1 MSYLMIVGG
10 LLLLFLAGEALVRGS
25 VGVARK
31 FGVSELVIG
40 LTLVGF
46 GTSVPELVTSLQAVS
61 RDAVGMSVGNV
72 SGSNVANILLVLG
85 VAALIRPI
93 LTNPKALARD
103 FTVLVAATILF
114 VVLVY
119 LDAFSRGVGVAL
131 LFLLALYIGSSF
143 VLDKEGNEASTMHAE
158 EGELIETND
167 PLPIAALLTLG
178 GFAGVIFGAK
188 LLVTGGIDVAASF
201 GVSETL
207 IGLTIVALGTSLP
220 ELATAAVSAWRGK
233 SDVAL
238 GTVIGSN
245 IFNILGIIG
254 ATALVHPFSLF
265 EGGPGVATEDYSSG
279 PALGLDPGA
288 ALSSGQTLTWT
299 DVSTLALSGFL
310 VLLFAFTGKRIAR
323 WEGAIMLAGYFLY
336 MGFLFGLV
344 PTPFA
349 P

>member
-1 MSYLMIVGG
+1 MSYLMIIGG
-10 LLLLFLAGEALVRGS
+10 LVLLFVAGEALVRGS
-25 VGVARK
+25 VGVARN
-31 FGVSELVIG
+31 FGISELVIG

-61 RDAVGMSVGNV
+61 ADAVGMSVGNV
-72 SGSNVANILLVLG
+72 AGSNIANILLVLG

-93 LTNPKALARD
+93 LTNPSALARD
-103 FTVLVAATILF
+103 FSVLVAATLIF
-114 VVLVY
+114 VALVY
-119 LDAFSRGVGVAL
+119 YDLFSRGIGIGLVA
-131 LFLLALYIGSSF
+131 LLALYIGASF
-143 VLDKEGNEASTMHAE
+143 ILDKGDNDASTMHAD
-158 EGELIETND
+158 EGEIIETDD
-167 PLPIAALLTLG
+167 PLPIAALLSLG
-178 GFAGVIFGAK
+178 GIVGVVFGAK

-254 ATALVHPFSLF
+254 VTAIVHPFSLL
-265 EGGPGVATEDYSSG
+265 EGGPGVATEDYSAG
-279 PALGLDPGA
+279 PAMGLDPGA
-288 ALSSGQTLTWT
+288 ALASGQTLTWT
-299 DVSTLALSGFL
+299 DISTLALTGFL

-323 WEGAIMLAGYFLY
+323 WEGCIMLAAYFLY
-336 MGFLFGLV
+336 MGFLFNIV

-349 P
+349 S